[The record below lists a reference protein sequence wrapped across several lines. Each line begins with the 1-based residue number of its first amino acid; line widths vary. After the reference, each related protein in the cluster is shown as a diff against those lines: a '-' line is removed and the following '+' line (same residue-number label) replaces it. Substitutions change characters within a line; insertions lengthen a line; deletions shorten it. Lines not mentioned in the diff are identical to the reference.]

1 MDCTD
6 SRLDKIKV
14 QLVGR
19 GTNERAVGRGVNRVL
34 PVLLSLE
41 ARRET
46 SHASSHRGLVCE
58 SLLKLDNTA
67 SES

>member
-34 PVLLSLE
+34 PVLWSLE
-41 ARRET
+41 ARREP
-46 SHASSHRGLVCE
+46 SHGSSHSGLVRE
-58 SLLKLDNTA
+58 GFLELDNTA